1 MLPFNFFLMLILILL
16 KGSDERAMKGPHIQ
30 LNLANPTDLTEC
42 WQTHSHA
49 LLIHTYVTT
58 DTRDQ
63 VVSVMLDIRHQ
74 PCCTVGVCAC
84 YVCVWERLT
93 GGFVLE
99 ERESLFEMNIFF
111 VCRSF
116 SYEKSYSWSIT
127 YSWGFCW
134 GFSLSSF
141 PPSLHPLFSQLMLKQ
156 SHWTQ
161 INSSLLILF
170 EIGYWVCVW
179 CCRTKRRLKVKVQWM

>member
-1 MLPFNFFLMLILILL
+1 MLILILL
-16 KGSDERAMKGPHIQ
+16 KGSDERATKGPHIQ
-30 LNLANPTDLTEC
+30 LNLANPADLTERL
-42 WQTHSHA
+42 QTHSHA
-49 LLIHTYVTT
+49 LHIHTYVTT

-63 VVSVMLDIRHQ
+63 VVSVMLDIRQQ
-74 PCCTVGVCAC
+74 PCCTVGLCVC
-84 YVCVWERLT
+84 CVRERERERLA

-99 ERESLFEMNIFF
+99 GRESLFEMHIFF

-141 PPSLHPLFSQLMLKQ
+141 PLSLHPHSFPSSCSSRVTELK
-156 SHWTQ
+156 
-161 INSSLLILF
+161 LI
-170 EIGYWVCVW
+170 VAC
-179 CCRTKRRLKVKVQWM
+179 

>member
-1 MLPFNFFLMLILILL
+1 MLIFILL
-16 KGSDERAMKGPHIQ
+16 KGSDERATEGPHIQ
-30 LNLANPTDLTEC
+30 LNLANPTDLTER

-49 LLIHTYVTT
+49 LHIHTYVTT

-74 PCCTVGVCAC
+74 HFCTVGVCVC
-84 YVCVWERLT
+84 CVCVCVCVRLA

-127 YSWGFCW
+127 YSWGFC
-134 GFSLSSF
+134 
-141 PPSLHPLFSQLMLKQ
+141 
-156 SHWTQ
+156 
-161 INSSLLILF
+161 
-170 EIGYWVCVW
+170 
-179 CCRTKRRLKVKVQWM
+179 